1 MIKVG
6 IAQIGETW
14 VPCIGD
20 ESGSFVL
27 YLQDRRIAAGLQKM
41 QEECDRRNAG
51 EKKQTPE
58 GFDLLTPD
66 FRPGLKKE
74 R

>member
-1 MIKVG
+1 MIKAG

-27 YLQDRRIAAGLQKM
+27 YLQDARISAGMVLI

-51 EKKQTPE
+51 GEKRTPE
-58 GFDLLTPD
+58 GFELLTPD